1 MSIESVAANV
11 NLREFAGCFPTGVAV
26 VTTNDD
32 AGGPCGSTISALT
45 SLSLDPP
52 LLLIC
57 LSKTSKTLEAL
68 RESRRFCINLLSSE
82 QAPISKH
89 FASKSADKFSTI
101 SYSIGELEVPLI
113 EGALAHGECT
123 VHALHDG
130 GDHTIVVG
138 KVESTM
144 TNSGDPLLYYQA
156 RYPTFSNPG

>member
-26 VTTNDD
+26 VTTSDD
-32 AGGPCGSTISALT
+32 SGMPHGITISALT

-57 LSKTSKTLEAL
+57 LSKSSNTLAAL
-68 RESRRFCINLLSSE
+68 RESRRFCINLLASE
-82 QAPISKH
+82 QAGISKH
-89 FASKSADKFSTI
+89 FASKSPDKFSSI
-101 SYSIGELEVPLI
+101 SYSVGELEVPLI
-113 EGALAHGECT
+113 DGALAHGECT
-123 VHALHDG
+123 VHAMHDG

-144 TNSGDPLLYYQA
+144 KNGGDPLVYYQA
-156 RYPTFSNPG
+156 RYPTFTSAA